1 MNNRLGFTLLLMA
14 AAMLILSACS
24 GGSGKSWDE
33 EAVAASDRILGDN
46 VEAAWTVEPE
56 AAAGSGETI
65 RLALTRTD
73 GRTIDSFDITHEKL
87 LHLIVVSQDLSY
99 FAHIHPEHMGGGV
112 FEAANDFPAGGAYRL
127 IADFKPT
134 GGDSMTKMA
143 WVEVAGEPAD
153 DVPVVPD
160 GITEQVADGNR
171 VALAAADG
179 ESEDE
184 LSLTF
189 TLTDEATGEPV
200 TDLEPYL
207 GAIGHVVILS
217 ADGEKYV
224 HVHAEAGQG
233 SGPTAA
239 FEAALP
245 GSGVYKVWGQFQR
258 GGEVFTVPYVLDV
271 AE

>member
-1 MNNRLGFTLLLMA
+1 MNKLHLILLLVT
-14 AAMLILSACS
+14 AAMLILSAC
-24 GGSGKSWDE
+24 GGSAKSWDE
-33 EAVAASDRILGDN
+33 EAVVASDRILADN

-56 AAAGSGETI
+56 AAAGAGETI
-65 RLALTRTD
+65 RLTLSRTD
-73 GRTIDSFDITHEKL
+73 GRSIDGFDITHEKL

-99 FAHIHPEHMGGGV
+99 FAHIHPEHLGEGV
-112 FEAANDFPAGGAYRL
+112 FEVANDFPAGGAYRL

-143 WVEVAGEPAD
+143 WVDVSGEPAEQM
-153 DVPVVPD
+153 PVAPD
-160 GITEQVADGNR
+160 GVVERVANGTR

-179 ESEDE
+179 GAEDE

-189 TLTDEATGEPV
+189 TLTEEASGEPV

-207 GAIGHVVILS
+207 GAIGHVVLLS

-224 HVHAEAGQG
+224 HVHAEEGQG
-233 SGPTAA
+233 TGPTAA
-239 FEAALP
+239 FEATLP

-258 GGEVFTVPYVLDV
+258 DGEVFTVPYVLDV